1 MRIVEASGGE
11 GVESKRRGARN
22 PATSDAAPSS
32 RALMVVD
39 SAGRVV
45 AADEDGADD
54 GGLFVPRVRAN
65 SSGRDGARGGA
76 SRGAIARGNGARS
89 ETRPGA
95 AHVGEGSAVAR
106 GVRAGVR
113 AATRGRPGR
122 DELPQLVPPIRV
134 TSVAEDPRVKGR
146 VRVRC
151 EAEGQRVTL
160 VIGASGVLA
169 FNVRSGMVLDT
180 VSWAALSR
188 EARVV
193 HAQDAALRMLSTS
206 RRSRRDLEMR
216 LRRREADQSV
226 IADALGRL
234 DSVGLLND
242 DEFALAEA
250 AAQLRNGARSTG
262 AVKRR
267 LRQRGV
273 SGDVADAAVA
283 SVVETEGVRDGE
295 RCEEAAQKRARQL
308 RSFDR
313 ATAQRRL
320 TAFLMRRGFLPDLV
334 FPSVKRAMAGWVQ
347 GGSGDDGDDAAGD
360 DADDAA

>member
-1 MRIVEASGGE
+1 MQIADASEHE
-11 GVESKRRGARN
+11 GVESERRRARY

-32 RALMVVD
+32 RAGQAG
-39 SAGRVV
+39 SAPRPGGRS
-45 AADEDGADD
+45 A
-54 GGLFVPRVRAN
+54 LRK
-65 SSGRDGARGGA
+65 SGRGAR
-76 SRGAIARGNGARS
+76 
-89 ETRPGA
+89 EVP
-95 AHVGEGSAVAR
+95 V
-106 GVRAGVR
+106 
-113 AATRGRPGR
+113 
-122 DELPQLVPPIRV
+122 LVPPIRV

-151 EAEGQRVTL
+151 QALGETVTL
-160 VIGASGVLA
+160 VIGASGVRA

-180 VSWAALSR
+180 VSWAAISR

-216 LRRREADQSV
+216 LRRREMDQTV

-234 DSVGLLND
+234 DDIGLLND

-250 AAQLRNGARSTG
+250 AAQLRNGARSSG

-273 SGDVADAAVA
+273 AGAVADAAVA
-283 SVVETEGVRDGE
+283 SVVESEAVDDAA

-308 RSFDR
+308 RSLDR
-313 ATAQRRL
+313 TTAQRRL
-320 TAFLMRRGFLPDLV
+320 IGFLMRRGFSGDLV
-334 FPSVKRAMAGWVQ
+334 FASTRRALEGW
-347 GGSGDDGDDAAGD
+347 GSDGAADGADGTDRDDGPDDD
-360 DADDAA
+360 E